1 MLFLL
6 MTENWLQDEYLSGL
20 IHLTLIWVP
29 LVVTVSLEKSLI
41 SPHQFW
47 VLLCAGLPECS
58 TGFGWMSMTS
68 KVICGFAGTN
78 GFSHMYLSLPG

>member
-41 SPHQFW
+41 SPHQF
-47 VLLCAGLPECS
+47 
-58 TGFGWMSMTS
+58 
-68 KVICGFAGTN
+68 
-78 GFSHMYLSLPG
+78 